1 MKAELLSAPP
11 IELIP
16 LPHLPRRLLDIV
28 EPGQTIPS
36 ARRIYHLICAAALPM
51 IIFEHGRWKC
61 PEPSLPALGTAL
73 GLRLKR
79 SGRPRANRS
88 AASAA

>member
-1 MKAELLSAPP
+1 MPTDDLP

-16 LPHLPRRLLDIV
+16 LPHGPRRLLEIV

-36 ARRIYHLICAAALPM
+36 ARRIYHLICAGELPM
-51 IIFEHGRWKC
+51 IIFDRGRWKI
-61 PEPSLPALGTAL
+61 PETELPTLATAL

-79 SGRPRANRS
+79 SSRTRSGSRRS
-88 AASAA
+88 AA